1 MDIRNPKSLKQA
13 ASQALARG
21 REPQN
26 VITVYAGATVLISA
40 VLTLANYWLSHQ
52 ISGTGGLSN
61 LGTRSILSTAQTVLP
76 IVQMVVLMCLELGYL
91 HAMMRIA
98 RGQYADHTDLKV
110 GFQRFWP
117 MLRMTL
123 LQSLLYFA
131 VGMAIFYFSIQIY
144 MFTPWAEPLIEL
156 LLPYAAS
163 GSVVPDDATAMQVM
177 EMTLPAVILFLVVYL
192 AVIIPVSFRFRMAD
206 YALLDDPKAGAIAAL
221 RTSRRMMR
229 RNCLNLFKLD
239 LHLWWYYLLSI
250 LSMAVCYGDML
261 LPMLGI
267 ELPLNATVSYFL
279 FYGAYLVMLFSIN
292 YFLRNQVETSY
303 VMAYESLGGKP
314 KESGA
319 VLGSIFQM

>member
-1 MDIRNPKSLKQA
+1 MDIRNPNSLKQA

-21 REPQN
+21 REPQK

-40 VLTLANYWLSHQ
+40 ALTLANYWLSHQ

-61 LGTRSILSTAQTVLP
+61 LGTRSILSTAQTLLP
-76 IVQMVVLMCLELGYL
+76 IVQLVVLMGLELGYL

-123 LQSLLYFA
+123 LQNLLYFA
-131 VGMAIFYFSIQIY
+131 VGMSIFYFSLQIY
-144 MFTPWAEPLIEL
+144 LLTPWAEPLIEL
-156 LLPYAAS
+156 LLPYATS
-163 GSVVPDDATAMQVM
+163 GNMVLDNVTVMQTV
-177 EMTLPAVILFLVVYL
+177 EMTLPALILFLVIYL
-192 AVIIPVSFRFRMAD
+192 AVIIPVSFRFRMAN
-206 YALLDDPKAGAIAAL
+206 YALLDDPRAGAIAAL

-229 RNCLNLFKLD
+229 HNCLNLFRLD
-239 LHLWWYYLLSI
+239 LRLWWYYLLSG
-250 LSMAVCYGDML
+250 LSTAVCYGDML
-261 LPMLGI
+261 LSMVGI
-267 ELPLNATVSYFL
+267 ALPINATVSFFL
-279 FYGAYLVMLFSIN
+279 FYGLYLVILFCVT

-303 VMAYESLGGKP
+303 IMAYESLGGKP
-314 KESGA
+314 KEKGA